1 MDKIKRNIL
10 LISILFVVLI
20 FSAINTFNLINKRNY
35 KKPVVY
41 LVLKTINPNIEFWES
56 VKKGAELASVE
67 FEVDVIVEGAID
79 ETNVE
84 VQGEILEE
92 IIEKKPKAVVLAV
105 ADYQRIHS
113 VAEKIIQEGITLV
126 TIDSD
131 VKTDYKHS
139 FVATNNTQAAKKAG
153 KEMARILGG
162 KGQVAVMSHF
172 YASTTAKEREEGF
185 REEMENYE
193 DIKVIDKTWNCNSD
207 VNIAYQETLS
217 ILEEYP
223 NVDGI
228 FGSNEMAINGISKAI
243 NDKGLAHKIKL
254 IGFDS
259 NPEIVQLIEEDV
271 INAVMVQ
278 RPFNMG
284 YIGIKKAVEETK
296 DRRKPKEFI
305 DTGCVLIT
313 KENIYEPENQK
324 LIFPFSK

>member
-20 FSAINTFNLINKRNY
+20 FSAINTLNLINERNY

-84 VQGEILEE
+84 VQDEILEE
-92 IIEKKPKAVVLAV
+92 IIKKKPKAIVLAV
-105 ADYQRIHS
+105 TDYKKIQP
-113 VAEKIIQEGITLV
+113 VAEKILEEGITLV

-139 FVATNNTQAAKKAG
+139 FVATNNTLAAKKAG
-153 KEMARILGG
+153 KEMARILGE
-162 KGQVAVMSHF
+162 KGQVAVMTHF
-172 YASTTAKEREEGF
+172 YASTTAKEREQGF
-185 REEMENYE
+185 RQELESYK
-193 DIKVIDKTWNCNSD
+193 DIKVIDKTWYCNSD
-207 VNIAYQETLS
+207 VNLAYQKTLS
-217 ILEEYP
+217 ILKEHPEV
-223 NVDGI
+223 NGI
-228 FGSNEMAINGISKAI
+228 FGSNEVAILGIAKAI
-243 NDKGLAHKIKL
+243 SDKGLSNKIKL

-259 NPEIVQLIEEDV
+259 NPEVVQLIEEDV
-271 INAVMVQ
+271 IDAVMVQ

-296 DRRKPKEFI
+296 DRRKQKEFI

-313 KENIYEPENQK
+313 KENVYEPENQK

>member
-1 MDKIKRNIL
+1 MDEIKKNII

-20 FSAINTFNLINKRNY
+20 FSAINTFNLINERNY

-67 FEVDVIVEGAID
+67 FEVDVIVEGGID

-84 VQGEILEE
+84 VQDEILEE
-92 IIEKKPKAVVLAV
+92 IVKKNPKAVVLAV
-105 ADYQRIHS
+105 TDYQKIQP
-113 VAEKIIQEGITLV
+113 VAEKILEAGITLV

-131 VKTDYKHS
+131 VKTDNKHS
-139 FVATNNTQAAKKAG
+139 FVATNNTLAAKKAG
-153 KEMARILGG
+153 EQMAKILGENG
-162 KGQVAVMSHF
+162 EVAVMTHF
-172 YASTTAKEREEGF
+172 YASTTAKDREQGF
-185 REEMENYE
+185 RQELEGYK
-193 DIKVIDKTWNCNSD
+193 DIKVIDKTWYCNSD
-207 VNIAYQETLS
+207 VNLAYQETLS
-217 ILEEYP
+217 ILKEHPEV
-223 NVDGI
+223 NGI
-228 FGSNEMAINGISKAI
+228 FGSNEVAILGIAKAI
-243 NDKGLAHKIKL
+243 KDKGLSNKIKL

-259 NPEIVQLIEEDV
+259 NPEVVQLMEEDV

-284 YIGIKKAVEETK
+284 YIGVKKAVEETRDTK
-296 DRRKPKEFI
+296 KQKEFI